1 MPIMNTLM
9 NVAKAGAMR
18 RMMRGPFGTAL
29 IALWAGKKVYN
40 YVQTKKA
47 QRARMF

>member
-9 NVAKAGAMR
+9 NVAKAGVMR

-29 IALWAGKKVYN
+29 IALWAGKKMYN
-40 YVQTKKA
+40 YVQTRKL
-47 QRARMF
+47 RRTRVF